1 MPRIDWRINV
11 SFKNNLHEKK
21 LYDRVKQKGEIM
33 GESAYIK
40 MLVDKDMREE
50 EELKKEKSRK

>member
-50 EELKKEKSRK
+50 GELKKEKSRK

>member
-50 EELKKEKSRK
+50 EELKREKSRK

>member
-21 LYDRVKQKGEIM
+21 LYDRVKKKGEIM